1 MMENKKQNVG
11 KQGEDEACFYLQNE
25 GHRIVAR
32 NWRNEHRE
40 LDIVSL
46 KQGAIHI
53 VEVKT
58 RTAPVAAPPELNV
71 NYGKKAKLV
80 AAAKAFLHSTE
91 FRSLH
96 LDDAELFFDVITV
109 VLEETGPT
117 IEYYPKAF
125 IPIYV

>member
-1 MMENKKQNVG
+1 MENKKQNVG
-11 KQGEDEACFYLQNE
+11 EQGENEACFFLQNE

-58 RTAPVAAPPELNV
+58 RTAPVTAPPEISV
-71 NYGKKAKLV
+71 NLAKRTKLV
-80 AAAKAFLHSTE
+80 AAAKAFLHSAE
-91 FRSLH
+91 FKALH

-109 VLEETGPT
+109 VLEATGPI